1 MNATPELL
9 LLMTT
14 VPDTA
19 TAERLSAALIEQKL
33 AACVQMLPAGQS
45 IFFWQGTVTQAEE
58 RLLLIKTLAAR
69 REAVMAALAALHP
82 YEVPEIIG
90 LLADCVHPVYL
101 KWVEETVGTSD

>member
-45 IFFWQGTVTQAEE
+45 GETHTVNPRAFSRT
-58 RLLLIKTLAAR
+58 T
-69 REAVMAALAALHP
+69 P
-82 YEVPEIIG
+82 
-90 LLADCVHPVYL
+90 
-101 KWVEETVGTSD
+101 WT